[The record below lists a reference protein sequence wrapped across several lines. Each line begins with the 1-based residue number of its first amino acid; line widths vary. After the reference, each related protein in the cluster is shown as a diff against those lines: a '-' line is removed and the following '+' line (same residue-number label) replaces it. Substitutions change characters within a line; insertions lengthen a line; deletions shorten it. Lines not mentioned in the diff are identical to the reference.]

1 MDSWIPAIAAVDSHY
16 HLDVIDIIESPG
28 LAEEAKILATP
39 ALEKVAPGPV
49 TAVRSIQLQF
59 DRLTKIILTFCN
71 STTLFAFE
79 LRLLCQGLIF
89 SFIAKMKTL
98 GDYVAQVMRV

>member
-1 MDSWIPAIAAVDSHY
+1 MTMYELKLYVVGLIPKSIDITEDLVKILEDALDSHY

-49 TAVRSIQLQF
+49 R
-59 DRLTKIILTFCN
+59 KIIGDLSDKETVLLALGLTPQEDKV
-71 STTLFAFE
+71 S
-79 LRLLCQGLIF
+79 
-89 SFIAKMKTL
+89 K
-98 GDYVAQVMRV
+98 

>member
-1 MDSWIPAIAAVDSHY
+1 LKEQEHFEDMTMYELKLYVVGRTAKSIDIIEDLVKILEDGLDSHY

-49 TAVRSIQLQF
+49 T
-59 DRLTKIILTFCN
+59 KIVGDL
-71 STTLFAFE
+71 SDKE
-79 LRLLCQGLIF
+79 RVLL
-89 SFIAKMKTL
+89 TL
-98 GDYVAQVMRV
+98 GLTAQHEKVTK